1 VNRVFAQ
8 LPEYPA
14 DINALSRSIQ
24 AVKARPVYGIRNYRG
39 KPECFLQGGVQTD
52 RQKHGIEEY
61 TVNCTIRQQPLAFPP
76 FLGLNK
82 DMTAAEKTS
91 LARFFDLAAAVT
103 GSGYRS
109 EETEY
114 HFTDD
119 TVSATV
125 PLETPTPKTDGIPTA
140 LSAMDTTGAD
150 MVADMVADSLE
161 RVAADVR
168 SCTACGLC
176 DTRKNAVPGE
186 GVPRPAVMVIGE
198 APGADEDATGRP
210 FVGKAGQ
217 LLDKMLAAIELSRET
232 NCFIAN
238 VIKCRPPA
246 NRDPQPQ
253 ETAACASFLRRQIQL
268 LQPRFM
274 LCAGRISAQ
283 TLLNTSDSIG
293 KLRGRFIDF
302 PAEGRT
308 IPLLVTYHP
317 SALLRNED
325 YKRPA
330 WEDLKLLRSELEKTS
345 T

>member
-1 VNRVFAQ
+1 
-8 LPEYPA
+8 
-14 DINALSRSIQ
+14 
-24 AVKARPVYGIRNYRG
+24 
-39 KPECFLQGGVQTD
+39 
-52 RQKHGIEEY
+52 
-61 TVNCTIRQQPLAFPP
+61 
-76 FLGLNK
+76 LGLNNDK
-82 DMTAAEKTS
+82 TADEKTNI
-91 LARFFDLAAAVT
+91 ARFLDLASAVT
-103 GSGYRS
+103 GNGYRR
-109 EETEY
+109 EEIEY
-114 HFTDD
+114 HFTAD
-119 TVSATV
+119 TVSATF
-125 PLETPTPKTDGIPTA
+125 PLETPLPALPTA
-140 LSAMDTTGAD
+140 LPSTDTTGGA
-150 MVADMVADSLE
+150 MVADDNLE
-161 RVAADVR
+161 RVAADVY

-176 DTRKNAVPGE
+176 GTRKNAVPGE

-217 LLDKMLAAIELSRET
+217 LLDKMLDAIGLSRET

-253 ETAACASFLRRQIQL
+253 ETAACAGFLRRQIQL

-293 KLRGRFIDF
+293 KLRGQFIDF
-302 PAEGRT
+302 PADGKT

-330 WEDLKLLRSELEKTS
+330 WEDLKLLRAEMEKTS